1 MFTLAHTVRV
11 KARSRLR
18 RAMTSWQRGVERRGR
33 VVAAGWTAA
42 AGGGRL
48 DGGLDGR
55 LDGWRRRQWMAAAG
69 GETKPR
75 EAKRK

>member
-1 MFTLAHTVRV
+1 
-11 KARSRLR
+11 
-18 RAMTSWQRGVERRGR
+18 
-33 VVAAGWTAA
+33 VAAGWTAA